1 MKRILASLCV
11 IGLCIHPNASAAEGK
26 RSSKRSN
33 HKVSSPTP
41 AKASPA
47 HHVSEPYRGWGY
59 LVDRLRANGVSQED
73 LDAIYKDPR
82 MPEFT
87 FVPFSVH
94 PKEPASMYTHFTKST
109 YRDLGASFL
118 HDKKESFDKVE
129 ETLQVPREVVAA
141 ILVVESQLGRYTGNQ
156 LIVYRLSRLASTN
169 APENLRENYLTQKKK
184 DKTVT
189 FDQVQRRGRY
199 LEQTF
204 LPEIPALIAIA
215 KQNKVDVLSMKG
227 SIAGAFGMPQ
237 FLPSAFMKFGMD
249 GNKDGSIS
257 LHNDEDA
264 LWSTANYLANYG
276 FRGDIPLQE
285 KRSIIWRYNKSKS
298 YIDTILRLSNDMKEQ
313 GR

>member
-1 MKRILASLCV
+1 
-11 IGLCIHPNASAAEGK
+11 
-26 RSSKRSN
+26 
-33 HKVSSPTP
+33 
-41 AKASPA
+41 
-47 HHVSEPYRGWGY
+47 
-59 LVDRLRANGVSQED
+59 
-73 LDAIYKDPR
+73 
-82 MPEFT
+82 MPDFT

-94 PKEPASMYTHFTKST
+94 PKEPASMYTHFTKPT
-109 YRDLGASFL
+109 YRELGASFL
-118 HDKKESFDKVE
+118 QSKKESFDKVE
-129 ETLQVPREVVAA
+129 EALQVPREVVTA
-141 ILVVESQLGRYTGNQ
+141 ILVVESQIGRYTGNQ
-156 LIVYRLSRLASTN
+156 LIIYRLSRLASTN
-169 APENLRENYLTQKKK
+169 APENLQENYLAQKKK
-184 DKTVT
+184 DKSVT

-215 KQNKVDVLSMKG
+215 KQNGVDVMSMKG

-313 GR
+313 AR